1 MEDAF
6 AVLCCLIGLAVFRV
20 CWHVIV
26 HRKRQIPLEPDEAT
40 PPGSRSLLSFLLDM
54 LPWKPAM
61 RPNQSGGFSPQ
72 WFLPLLAQY
81 FSLAGYTL
89 GSTKHVWRITEAL
102 ENCAYKNYSQA
113 SHLP

>member
-26 HRKRQIPLEPDEAT
+26 HRKRQISLEPDDTT

-54 LPWKPAM
+54 LLWETSDET
-61 RPNQSGGFSPQ
+61 QSIG
-72 WFLPLLAQY
+72 WFLAAVVLAAIGTVFLVGGIY
-81 FSLAGYTL
+81 IGL
-89 GSTKHVWRITEAL
+89 H
-102 ENCAYKNYSQA
+102 
-113 SHLP
+113 